1 MSTFDKRQEGFE
13 SKFAHVE
20 ELRFKAEARRNK
32 MLGHWAAAKLGLSG
46 DEADA
51 YAKSVMLA
59 DFEEP
64 GDEDV
69 YRKVKGDFEAKNVD
83 VSEHRLRREMAELMD
98 KAIQELQT
106 KG

>member
-13 SKFAHVE
+13 NKFAHDA

-32 MLGHWAAAKLGLSG
+32 MLGAWAAEKLGITG
-46 DEADA
+46 DAAED
-51 YAKSVMLA
+51 YSKSVLLA

-69 YRKVKGDFEAKNVD
+69 YRKVKADFEAKNLD
-83 VSEHRLRREMAELMD
+83 VSEHQLRREMADLMD
-98 KAIQELQT
+98 KAIEEIQS

>member
-13 SKFAHVE
+13 NKFAHDE

-32 MLGHWAAAKLGLSG
+32 MLGAWAAEKLGHTG
-46 DEADA
+46 EAATD
-51 YAKSVMLA
+51 YAKSVLLA

-69 YRKVKGDFEAKNVD
+69 YRKVKADFEAANVD
-83 VSEHRLRREMAELMD
+83 VSEHQLRREMAEMMD
-98 KAIQELQT
+98 TVIEEIRT

>member
-13 SKFAHVE
+13 NKFAHDE

-32 MLGHWAAAKLGLSG
+32 MLGAWAAEKLGMSG
-46 DEADA
+46 EKADE
-51 YAKSVMLA
+51 YAKSVVLA

-69 YRKVKGDFEAKNVD
+69 YRKVMGDFESNKID
-83 VSEHRLRREMAELMD
+83 VSEHQLRREMAELMD
-98 KAIQELQT
+98 KAIEELQT

>member
-13 SKFAHVE
+13 NKFAHDE

-32 MLGHWAAAKLGLSG
+32 MLGAWAAEKLGKSG
-46 DEADA
+46 DEAAD
-51 YAKSVMLA
+51 YAKSVLLA

-69 YRKVKGDFEAKNVD
+69 YRKVKADFEAANVD
-83 VSEHRLRREMAELMD
+83 ISEHQLRREMAEMMD
-98 KAIQELQT
+98 AVIEEIRT

>member
-13 SKFAHVE
+13 NKFAHDE
-20 ELRFKAEARRNK
+20 ELRFKANARRNK
-32 MLGHWAAAKLGLSG
+32 MLGAWAAEKLGLSG
-46 DEADA
+46 DAAEA
-51 YAKSVMLA
+51 YAKSVLLA

-69 YRKVKGDFEAKNVD
+69 YRKVKADFDEAKVD
-83 VSEHRLRREMAELMD
+83 VSEHQLRREMADLME
-98 KAIQELQT
+98 KAIDEMQN

>member
-13 SKFAHVE
+13 NKFAHDE

-32 MLGHWAAAKLGLSG
+32 MLGHWAAEKLGITG
-46 DEADA
+46 DDAEA
-51 YAKSVMLA
+51 YAKSVVLA

-83 VSEHRLRREMAELMD
+83 VSEHQLRREMADLMD
-98 KAIQELQT
+98 KAIEELQT